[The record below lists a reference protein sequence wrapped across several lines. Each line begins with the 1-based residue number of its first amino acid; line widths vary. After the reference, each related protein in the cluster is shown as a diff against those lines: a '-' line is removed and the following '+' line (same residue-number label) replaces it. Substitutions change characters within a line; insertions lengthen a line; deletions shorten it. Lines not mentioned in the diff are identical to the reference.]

1 MNLVAES
8 IIFTQGTLSTLRA
21 IKILFSICSM
31 YVGTLYVVY
40 LQTIWQTFTANLGS
54 FANVFVEK
62 LFQLDSYLFKKVNVR
77 TDIEKA
83 KIFLWKFI

>member
-1 MNLVAES
+1 MYELSCGKYHFHSWNLIYIEGYQDPA
-8 IIFTQGTLSTLRA
+8 FN
-21 IKILFSICSM
+21 M